1 LPSLTHL
8 TVYYSG
14 RSSVN
19 AEIQALKIDI
29 GILRTTISQDCKIC
43 PTQTI
48 LIHNLLREVDLL
60 KKTPNKRSVNWDH
73 SGQGSR
79 RLLFLVNNDDP
90 WQTALVSSSNMFDNH
105 FSWSLKLV
113 TQLQASKSMESKIEK
128 GEKVASFFLDLW
140 WMSEYKNCGIYF
152 RTRSSSWPCSTT
164 GDFLSLSVISNP
176 LVMKSTHTT

>member
-1 LPSLTHL
+1 
-8 TVYYSG
+8 
-14 RSSVN
+14 
-19 AEIQALKIDI
+19 
-29 GILRTTISQDCKIC
+29 
-43 PTQTI
+43 
-48 LIHNLLREVDLL
+48 
-60 KKTPNKRSVNWDH
+60 
-73 SGQGSR
+73 
-79 RLLFLVNNDDP
+79 LFLVNNDDP